1 MRGGLRCAA
10 GRCLPTAETS
20 VAAVAGG
27 AEAEGVASA
36 TLDADLV
43 GQVRASALMWEPRYR
58 PVRPA

>member
-1 MRGGLRCAA
+1 MVRGGLRCAA

-20 VAAVAGG
+20 VAGG

-43 GQVRASALMWEPRYR
+43 GQVRA
-58 PVRPA
+58 